1 MTRFASDTCLTR
13 RTMLYL
19 LSQESR
25 ELIWMP
31 AGCSLYPWLNPIEII
46 GEAAS
51 RVSPACQAKYA
62 GIPWPEIIGMRNRLI
77 HAYFDINL
85 DIVWRTI
92 TEELPPLVAELEK
105 ALSSGEA
112 E

>member
-1 MTRFASDTCLTR
+1 
-13 RTMLYL
+13 
-19 LSQESR
+19 
-25 ELIWMP
+25 MP